1 MVKLFDGH
9 VLETLCICIPRCPSQ
24 PQGLRHPP
32 PPRLGS
38 PHLPAQ
44 NRNAYVGNFIKFSL
58 GGVTGFLQLR
68 TRMAEQTYGTCG
80 CLFSGFIF
88 FLRMQL
94 VCCAVLGKPK
104 WNTHP
109 LINQAGPTT
118 VGLKCDPTRWEDPLV
133 QIRPSDSWR
142 SETSMPLMVEEL
154 SRLAVGRARQ
164 AMMLT
169 VSKGVVS
176 GGDFNTVESVRQT
189 SSKAQTISLGKTR
202 RSEKACCWKSKVPKQ
217 ARHCKNEVFKLPSCK
232 PSQAQPSPPIQLRA
246 ATPSL
251 PPSRGHRLFL
261 VSPGLTSPRPAGSAA
276 ARPPGSPRRRSRSA
290 ARSSGRRPRRLW

>member
-1 MVKLFDGH
+1 MPI
-9 VLETLCICIPRCPSQ
+9 TA
-24 PQGLRHPP
+24 
-32 PPRLGS
+32 PRLAPSASATARFTASSCAKPECLCRKLHQVLLGWGHWIS
-38 PHLPAQ
+38 PIANSHGRA
-44 NRNAYVGNFIKFSL
+44 NIWDMWVF
-58 GGVTGFLQLR
+58 V
-68 TRMAEQTYGTCG
+68 
-80 CLFSGFIF
+80 SGFIF

-176 GGDFNTVESVRQT
+176 
-189 SSKAQTISLGKTR
+189 L
-202 RSEKACCWKSKVPKQ
+202 
-217 ARHCKNEVFKLPSCK
+217 
-232 PSQAQPSPPIQLRA
+232 
-246 ATPSL
+246 
-251 PPSRGHRLFL
+251 
-261 VSPGLTSPRPAGSAA
+261 
-276 ARPPGSPRRRSRSA
+276 
-290 ARSSGRRPRRLW
+290 